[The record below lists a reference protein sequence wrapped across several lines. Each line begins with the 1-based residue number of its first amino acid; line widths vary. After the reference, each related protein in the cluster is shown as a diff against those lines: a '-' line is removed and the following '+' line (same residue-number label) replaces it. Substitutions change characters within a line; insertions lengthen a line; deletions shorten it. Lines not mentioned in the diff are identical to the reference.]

1 MFHRSHGCT
10 PARPPAKIFVRRR
23 RPACSYGFRLKPQPG
38 QNQGAADTG
47 PPAVTGSRSQFFGTF
62 GTFFSG
68 RAKPATATP
77 NRISRGGSMPE
88 KFPASSQYAPRSKG
102 HGAPPRMPLVAAVRL
117 RPGAR
122 IQMPLAQIFGPVF
135 SGPST
140 WRKGTHLK
148 CAPSTPMTA
157 SASCRLAGT
166 RGQHERSSMSCRLSE
181 IQRI

>member
-1 MFHRSHGCT
+1 MFHRSHGCR

-23 RPACSYGFRLKPQPG
+23 RPASSYGFRLKPQPG

-62 GTFFSG
+62 FSG

-77 NRISRGGSMPE
+77 NRISRGGPMPE

-102 HGAPPRMPLVAAVRL
+102 HGETTPLMPLVAAVRL

-122 IQMPLAQIFGPVF
+122 IQMPLAQIFGPV
-135 SGPST
+135 
-140 WRKGTHLK
+140 
-148 CAPSTPMTA
+148 
-157 SASCRLAGT
+157 SADRRPGARVRFEMRPFDADDGQRRLQAGRDSWSART
-166 RGQHERSSMSCRLSE
+166 VQYEL
-181 IQRI
+181 